1 MQGLEDTL
9 YAEEQFQL
17 QFKFGSIE
25 PATLIYSNQF

>member
-17 QFKFGSIE
+17 QFKFGSNYPFE
-25 PATLIYSNQF
+25 PPEVNN